1 MLDQVKLRKVKLDY
15 IKIVYVKPD
24 NNIKKGE
31 SVNLNE
37 VLILLVNLHY
47 AGSY

>member
-24 NNIKKGE
+24 NIKKGE
-31 SVNLNE
+31 SINLNE